1 MFCGVNSDPAS
12 PDAQF
17 LVETESGAM
26 YLIDTGEQ
34 TIQRTSGD
42 APGMRR
48 DDDAVR
54 YLELLGPEVGRSMR
68 LIIDL
73 EVPGA
78 AATIRET
85 APVVRVVDLTS

>member
-1 MFCGVNSDPAS
+1 
-12 PDAQF
+12 
-17 LVETESGAM
+17 M
-26 YLIDTGEQ
+26 YLIDTGAR

-54 YLELLGPEVGRSMR
+54 YLELLGPEVGESLR
-68 LIIDL
+68 LTIDL
-73 EVPGA
+73 EVPGV

-85 APVVRVVDLTS
+85 TPVVRVVDLTT